1 MQRQYAR
8 EKQDTKN
15 SIFNH
20 LYALFGH
27 KDSVFWRNSKIL
39 LKKFCRMRG
48 KMYLC
53 SGITIIR
60 IKANGHSK

>member
-1 MQRQYAR
+1 MQGKSK
-8 EKQDTKN
+8 KQKTPYLIIYMRYSGTK
-15 SIFNH
+15 IVF
-20 LYALFGH
+20 
-27 KDSVFWRNSKIL
+27 FWRNSKIL